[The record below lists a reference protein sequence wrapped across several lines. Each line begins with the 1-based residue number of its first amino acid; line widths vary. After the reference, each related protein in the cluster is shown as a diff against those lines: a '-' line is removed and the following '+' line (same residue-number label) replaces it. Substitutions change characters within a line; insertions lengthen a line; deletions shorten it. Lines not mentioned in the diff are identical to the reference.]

1 MEILFY
7 QYPPC
12 STCRK
17 AAQWLRDHHIEVTT
31 RHIVETPPTAQELAQ
46 WIARSGLPL
55 QKFFNTSGQRYRELR
70 VKERISTASP
80 EELIELLASDGM
92 LIKRPL
98 LVTGDRVLVGFN
110 PTQWEEALCPH
121 SRDNGT
127 PAPTKRPNRSK
138 QKEN

>member
-17 AAQWLRDHHIEVTT
+17 AAQWLRGHHIEVTT
-31 RHIVETPPTAQELAQ
+31 RHIVETPPTAQELVQ

-70 VKERISTASP
+70 VKERIPTAQP

-98 LVTGDRVLVGFN
+98 LVTGDRVLVGFA
-110 PTQWEEALCPH
+110 PTQWEEALCPQ
-121 SRDNGT
+121 
-127 PAPTKRPNRSK
+127 SK
-138 QKEN
+138 

>member
-31 RHIVETPPTAQELAQ
+31 RHIVETPPTAQELVQ

-70 VKERISTASP
+70 VKERNLTAQP
-80 EELIELLASDGM
+80 QKLIELLASDGM

-98 LVTGDRVLVGFN
+98 LVTGDRVLVGFA
-110 PTQWEEALCPH
+110 PTQWEEALCPQ
-121 SRDNGT
+121 
-127 PAPTKRPNRSK
+127 SK
-138 QKEN
+138 

>member
-17 AAQWLRDHHIEVTT
+17 AAQWLRDHRIEVTT

-70 VKERISTASP
+70 VKDRIPTASP
-80 EELIELLASDGM
+80 EELTELLASDGM

-98 LVTGDRVLVGFN
+98 LVTDDRVLVGFN
-110 PTQWEEALCPH
+110 PAQWEETLCPQP
-121 SRDNGT
+121 R
-127 PAPTKRPNRSK
+127 
-138 QKEN
+138 

>member
-31 RHIVETPPTAQELAQ
+31 RHIVETPPTAQELVR

-70 VKERISTASP
+70 IKDRIPTASP
-80 EELIELLASDGM
+80 EELTELLASDGM

-98 LVTGDRVLVGFN
+98 LVTDDRVLVGFN
-110 PTQWEEALCPH
+110 PAQWEEALCPQP
-121 SRDNGT
+121 R
-127 PAPTKRPNRSK
+127 
-138 QKEN
+138 

>member
-1 MEILFY
+1 MEILFF

-17 AAQWLRDHHIEVTT
+17 AAQWLRDHRIEVTA

-70 VKERISTASP
+70 IKDRIPTASP
-80 EELIELLASDGM
+80 EELTELLASDGM

-110 PTQWEEALCPH
+110 PAQWEEALCPQP
-121 SRDNGT
+121 R
-127 PAPTKRPNRSK
+127 
-138 QKEN
+138 